1 MTGGRTV
8 SANPEVLILGGGPAG
23 AAAARLL
30 AKWGHEVVV
39 VERAAGGG
47 GRQSAGGG
55 RNAEGK
61 PGSPGE
67 LREGAAAG
75 QSLAESL
82 PPSTRKVL
90 AATGLLGVVEAGD
103 FLPNRGNTAL
113 WDGEGRRDDFARGAT
128 GFHVERS
135 RFDALLRGA
144 AVGAGAGVVRGI
156 ARLPQR
162 PLDDDGWRVEVVRG
176 EGDVRTMR
184 ARWVLDCTGRTGVI
198 ARRCRL
204 LESAAPTLALV
215 RRYRSESGWDNVE
228 SAHALVESFSGGWA
242 WSVPTSERKRHIAL
256 MLDPSLT
263 TLGGDGSGSATDLA
277 RAFAAGIAETSLMR
291 SVAEAAG
298 PLSDPWALTASM
310 YSSSRYALDGALL
323 VGDAASFIDP
333 MSSFGVKK
341 ALASAWLAAI
351 TVHTALR
358 DPERI
363 TLATDFY
370 NEREDRIYRSLRGEL
385 ATQVEDSAHATADF
399 WERRRRWLA
408 DAPDTASEANAPEG
422 PDAAAL
428 RDDPE
433 VRSAFHA
440 LRLGSGRLRPA
451 TRRTVEI
458 PAVIG
463 NRIRPVP
470 ALATPRFPRGVRF
483 FRDVDLLRV
492 VHLAAGAP
500 NPGALYESYSEW
512 AAREDLPPVDL
523 ANFIGVAALL
533 IADGVLKPGADG

>member
-1 MTGGRTV
+1 M
-8 SANPEVLILGGGPAG
+8 SASPEVLVLGGGPAG

-30 AKWGHEVVV
+30 AGWGHEVVI
-39 VERAAGGG
+39 VERAAGASGG
-47 GRQSAGGG
+47 DSAGGG
-55 RNAEGK
+55 RGGEGQ
-61 PGSPGE
+61 PGS
-67 LREGAAAG
+67 EGRVRRAEAAA
-75 QSLAESL
+75 QTLAESV

-90 AATGLLGVVEAGD
+90 AATGMLGVVEAGD
-103 FLPNRGNTAL
+103 FMPNRGNTAL

-144 AVGAGAGVVRGI
+144 AEGAGAVVMRGI

-162 PLDDDGWRVEVVRG
+162 SGDGGGWRVEVVRG
-176 EGDVRTMR
+176 EGRVVTIGP
-184 ARWVLDCTGRTGVI
+184 RWLLDCTGRTGVI
-198 ARRCRL
+198 ARRYRV

-215 RRYRSESGWDNVE
+215 RRYRNDTGWENVE

-242 WSVPTSERKRHIAL
+242 WSVPTSERERHVAL
-256 MLDPSLT
+256 MVDPSLG
-263 TLGGDGSGSATDLA
+263 TLGGGYGSGPAADLA

-291 SVAEAAG
+291 SVTRAARAV
-298 PLSDPWALTASM
+298 SDPWAVAASM
-310 YSSSRYALDGALL
+310 YSSTRYALDGALL

-333 MSSFGVKK
+333 MSSVGVKK
-341 ALASAWLAAI
+341 ALASAWLAAV

-358 DPERI
+358 TPELA
-363 TLATDFY
+363 TLATGFY
-370 NEREDRIYRSLRGEL
+370 SDREDRIYRSLRGEL
-385 ATQVEDSAHATADF
+385 ATQVGDSAHAWADF
-399 WERRRRWLA
+399 WEHRRRWLA
-408 DAPDTASEANAPEG
+408 DAPHAAAEANAPEG
-422 PDAAAL
+422 PDAATL

-451 TRRTVEI
+451 ERRTVEI
-458 PAVIG
+458 AAVIG

-470 ALATPRFPRGVRF
+470 ALATPRFPHGVRF

-500 NPGALYESYSEW
+500 NPGALYESYTEW

-523 ANFIGVAALL
+523 ANFIGVVALL
-533 IADGVLKPGADG
+533 IADGVLEPGAPS